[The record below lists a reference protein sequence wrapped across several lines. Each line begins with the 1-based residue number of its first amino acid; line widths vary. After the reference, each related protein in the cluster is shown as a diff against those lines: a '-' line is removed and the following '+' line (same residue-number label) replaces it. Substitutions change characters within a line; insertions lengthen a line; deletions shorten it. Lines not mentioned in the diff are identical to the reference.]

1 MDLSPIKWLFHI
13 ITHPSEMTDEVK
25 VFFMILAFMFSIIT
39 KVAFLL
45 AISLHFLGK

>member
-25 VFFMILAFMFSIIT
+25 VFFMILAFMFSTIT
-39 KVAFLL
+39 KIVFLL
-45 AISLHFLGK
+45 LVSLHFLGK